1 MKEGGSYNSTMY
13 IYQRRRIYMISAKM
27 INRADV
33 SGVNCFS
40 FGGKRMPFG
49 DGNVS
54 ATYKYKQMIN

>member
-1 MKEGGSYNSTMY
+1 
-13 IYQRRRIYMISAKM
+13 MISAKM

-54 ATYKYKQMIN
+54 ATYKYEQMIN

>member
-1 MKEGGSYNSTMY
+1 MVYTIVQCTFTNADAYN
-13 IYQRRRIYMISAKM
+13 MISAKM